1 MTRRYT
7 RSDNLALAMHIV
19 VSVGILGMVAVEVLR
34 W

>member
-19 VSVGILGMVAVEVLR
+19 VSVAFFALMAVEVLR
-34 W
+34 

>member
-19 VSVGILGMVAVEVLR
+19 VGVAFFALLGATLLR
-34 W
+34 